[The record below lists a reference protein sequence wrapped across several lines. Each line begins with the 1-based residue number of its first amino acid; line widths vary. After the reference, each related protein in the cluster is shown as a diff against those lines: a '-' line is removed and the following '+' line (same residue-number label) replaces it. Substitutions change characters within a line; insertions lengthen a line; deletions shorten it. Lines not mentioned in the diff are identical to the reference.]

1 MVIKHFLAIVSIIVF
16 LAANLLAQSFEGTIE
31 FSRKTTTIDT
41 TKYSYHV
48 KGDMVRIEEI
58 GSNGQIAGIMIVNTK
73 DRKAK
78 SLSPDRKLYMELES
92 ANTNFIT
99 INDCDVKKG
108 KANKTIAGYKCDEW
122 TVSNKE
128 QNTTITYYLAKDNF
142 DFFEGLLIALNRKDK
157 FATYY
162 QQLPETSNAFPFLA
176 IEKDLTS
183 GKEKGRL
190 EVSKVTKKAIDSKL
204 FEIPADYK
212 KFEK

>member
-1 MVIKHFLAIVSIIVF
+1 MTMKHFLASASLTVF
-16 LAANLLAQSFEGTIE
+16 FAYNLLAQSFEGTIE
-31 FSRKTTTIDT
+31 FTRKTTIDT
-41 TKYSYHV
+41 TKYTYHV

-58 GSNGQIAGIMIVNTK
+58 GSNGQVAGIMIVNTK
-73 DRKAK
+73 ENKAK

-92 ANTNFIT
+92 PNKKFIT
-99 INDCDVKKG
+99 IDNSEVKKG
-108 KANKTIAGYKCDEW
+108 KSTKTIAGYKCDEW

-128 QNTTITYYLAKDNF
+128 QNTAITYYLSKENF

-162 QQLPETSNAFPFLA
+162 QQLPETKSTFPFLA
-176 IEKDLTS
+176 IEKDLST
-183 GKEKGRL
+183 GKEKGKL
-190 EVSKVTKKAIDSKL
+190 EVTKVTKKAIDSKL

>member
-1 MVIKHFLAIVSIIVF
+1 MVIKHFLATISLTVF
-16 LAANLLAQSFEGTIE
+16 YTANLLAQGFEGTIE
-31 FSRKTTTIDT
+31 FTRKTTIDT
-41 TKYSYHV
+41 TKYAYHV

-73 DRKAK
+73 EKKSK
-78 SLSPDRKLYMELES
+78 SLSPERKLYMELES
-92 ANTNFIT
+92 SNNKFIT
-99 INDCDVKKG
+99 IDGSDVKKG
-108 KANKTIAGYKCDEW
+108 KAHKTIAGYKCNEW
-122 TVSNKE
+122 IVSNKE
-128 QNTTITYYLAKDNF
+128 QNTAITYYLAKDNF
-142 DFFEGLLIALNRKDK
+142 DFFENLLIALNRKDK

-190 EVSKVTKKAIDSKL
+190 EVTKVTKKTLDSKL

>member
-1 MVIKHFLAIVSIIVF
+1 MTMTHFWATASLTVF
-16 LAANLLAQSFEGTIE
+16 FAANLLAQSFEGTIE
-31 FSRKTTTIDT
+31 FTRYTTVDT
-41 TKYSYHV
+41 SKYAYHV
-48 KGDMVRIEEI
+48 KGDMVRIEEV

-73 DRKAK
+73 ENKAK
-78 SLSPDRKLYMELES
+78 SLSPERKLYIELES
-92 ANTNFIT
+92 ANTKFIT
-99 INDCDVKKG
+99 INGSDVKKG
-108 KANKTIAGYKCDEW
+108 KTTKTIAGYKCDEW

-162 QQLPETSNAFPFLA
+162 QQLPDTKKTFPFLA

-183 GKEKGRL
+183 GKEKGKL
-190 EVSKVTKKAIDSKL
+190 EVNKVTKKTIDSKL
-204 FEIPADYK
+204 FEIPIDYK